1 MRYVLQNFG
10 HLLQLVVSEA
20 AGGSHDEAVQ
30 WRLRAF
36 KWGYQPRVATPGSG
50 SCHLCGDRN
59 GTEHQEHRGQ
69 SVSQAQSSQPGLTI
83 ASAVDREISGVEKQV
98 LDAAETMPEDKF
110 NFSPESLSIPGD
122 DYKGVRTFAVQVK
135 HIAAPNYY
143 LWSGLPG
150 IAAGQPQGRE
160 RSGGREE
167 QGRDPD
173 VPAGFICAGSQ
184 GRSHVDNGEYVAGP
198 GAQQIDAPA
207 PGNLCRRPRF

>member
-1 MRYVLQNFG
+1 MAHTTRRCNGVSGRLSGGINREW
-10 HLLQLVVSEA
+10 LLQAQAVVIF
-20 AGGSHDEAVQ
+20 AVTAMGQ
-30 WRLRAF
+30 ST
-36 KWGYQPRVATPGSG
+36 KSTVAT
-50 SCHLCGDRN
+50 
-59 GTEHQEHRGQ
+59 

-160 RSGGREE
+160 RSGGREK

-207 PGNLCRRPRF
+207 PGNLCRRPRL